1 MFDAKTRGAVCVIDL
16 DTVMPGSALYDFG
29 DAMRIGASTAAEDET
44 NLDLVGFDVEKF
56 TAFTKGYA
64 EEAAR
69 ITTEK
74 YNLGKT
80 DFTSWNTAMTEL
92 SKAKYALSNTTY
104 KNEMADK
111 KSSNIIRYL

>member
-1 MFDAKTRGAVCVIDL
+1 MVRITHDRRAKNANIDAQYALQAVRKQL
-16 DTVMPGSALYDFG
+16 SREYEQAL
-29 DAMRIGASTAAEDET
+29 IGYQTSCRQYETAREQ
-44 NLDLVGFDVEKF
+44 LV
-56 TAFTKGYA
+56 YA